1 MPASAKHPPRYLL
14 DTSAILTYLLNEPAA
29 SRVAALQHQAAL
41 PFVAIAELYAAV
53 WLKLGQAQADEA
65 VAAVRAWQLPWF
77 WPTEEAV
84 LLAGR
89 WRAVY
94 RLGLADSFI
103 AALAFLSQ
111 TTLVTKDPDFRPL
124 QPDLRL
130 LDLHA

>member
-1 MPASAKHPPRYLL
+1 MPASAKRVPRYLL
-14 DTSAILTYLLNEPAA
+14 DTSAILAYLLNEPAA
-29 SRVAALQHQAAL
+29 GRVAALHSQAAL
-41 PFVAIAELYAAV
+41 PFVAVAELYAAI
-53 WLKLGQAQADEA
+53 WLKLGQAKADEV
-65 VAAVRAWQLPWF
+65 VAAVRAWALPWL

-103 AALAFLSQ
+103 AALAFLSH

-124 QPDLRL
+124 APDLHV
-130 LDLHA
+130 LDLTA